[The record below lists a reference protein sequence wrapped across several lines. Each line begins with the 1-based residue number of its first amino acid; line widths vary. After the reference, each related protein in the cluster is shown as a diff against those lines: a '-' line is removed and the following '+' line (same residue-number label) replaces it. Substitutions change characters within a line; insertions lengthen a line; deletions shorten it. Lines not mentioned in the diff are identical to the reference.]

1 MSKKF
6 IVTTTINPP
15 TTALLK
21 YASLQDWHVIV
32 AGDHKTNGNL
42 FNCLKNVTYL
52 SPEDQNLI
60 APELSELIG
69 WNCMERK
76 NMAILEAYR
85 RGAEYIA
92 LIDDDN
98 IPYNDWGNDLC
109 VGKETTVK
117 FYPKQNENDIA
128 FDPVGAFDEYKHLWH
143 RGFPLELLPDRV
155 YNIVEQKTI
164 VPDLQAILW
173 DGDPDVDAICRMMY
187 RPKCKFN
194 PDKFPMASDRFG
206 PCNGQN
212 IILSRKIVQHY
223 FLFPQTERMQ
233 DIWASYYIQ
242 AIGFK
247 VVYTKPGVFSDR
259 SMGTVGRYS
268 VINDMKKEY
277 LGMEYNKRMLKD
289 LMTNPESIH
298 TYLPERASKAFYKWK
313 EVINSL

>member
-1 MSKKF
+1 MKF

-15 TTALLK
+15 TEALRK
-21 YASLQDWHVIV
+21 YASLPDWHVIV

-42 FNCLKNVTYL
+42 FHNIKNVTYL
-52 SPEDQNLI
+52 SPEAQDSI
-60 APELSELIG
+60 SPELSTLIG

-85 RGAEYIA
+85 SGAEYIA

-98 IPYNDWGNDLC
+98 IPYDDWGKDLC
-109 VGKETTVK
+109 VGKETLVN
-117 FYPKQNENDIA
+117 FYYNKGDYDIA
-128 FDPVGAFDEYKHLWH
+128 FDPLGAFDEYRHLWH
-143 RGFPLELLPDRV
+143 RGFPLELLPDRDYTNV
-155 YNIVEQKTI
+155 VQKTV

-194 PDKFPMASDRFG
+194 PSKLPMASDRFS

-212 IILSRKIVQHY
+212 IILSRRVIADY

-242 AIGFK
+242 SKGFR
-247 VVYTKPGVFSDR
+247 VVYTKPGVLSDR
-259 SMGTVGRYS
+259 SLGTVGRYS

-277 LGMEYNKRMLKD
+277 LGMEYNKRMLED
-289 LMTNPESIH
+289 LLKNPEFIH